1 MFQINKNAEFYA
13 SNQETKDA
21 FKSYKLRFPERV
33 IDMKF
38 EESSST
44 GDSELDE
51 ILKKY
56 SGDTSEKDKK
66 AFDTAE
72 KNLDEIFTPFK
83 FDKVYPKS
91 EPKEYV
97 FNFEKEVAKQPPIKN
112 GIAEIKPPVVEAE
125 KSESTDST
133 KTKPEQ
139 KDLSSETFKKHKER
153 MKMNVFERLT
163 QK

>member
-1 MFQINKNAEFYA
+1 MI
-13 SNQETKDA
+13 DA
-21 FKSYKLRFPERV
+21 RV
-33 IDMKF
+33 
-38 EESSST
+38 EENTST

-56 SGDTSEKDKK
+56 AEDSTDKDKK
-66 AFDTAE
+66 EFDATE
-72 KNLDEIFTPFK
+72 KKLDEIFTPFK

-112 GIAEIKPPVVEAE
+112 GIAETKPILVESE
-125 KSESTDST
+125 KSETTENTETT
-133 KTKPEQ
+133 KTTKPEQ